1 MPWRCCWTSK
11 ANSTQL
17 VPVTTPIPTQC
28 ALRGL
33 ARPLQNSQW
42 NLGSDGSL
50 WVMAPNSVDE
60 VGCIHTCQGL
70 EVDYIGVIIGPDLVA
85 RGGKLI
91 TQPDKR
97 SKMDKS
103 LSGYKSLLKT
113 DPDEARGRA
122 DRIIRNTYRTLLT
135 RGLNGCQVFCT
146 DPETQAYFTQRSP
159 RL

>member
-1 MPWRCCWTSK
+1 
-11 ANSTQL
+11 
-17 VPVTTPIPTQC
+17 
-28 ALRGL
+28 
-33 ARPLQNSQW
+33 
-42 NLGSDGSL
+42 
-50 WVMAPNSVDE
+50 MAPNSVDE

-91 TQPDKR
+91 TLPDKR

-113 DPDEARGRA
+113 DPVEARGRA

-135 RGLNGCQVFCT
+135 RGLKGCYVFCT
-146 DPETQAYFTQRSP
+146 DPETQAYFSQRS
-159 RL
+159 RAR